1 MADKDK
7 GHKDQGPSSGP
18 QSSQEPPPPSIS
30 SVKRKKI
37 ESPSKEGPASKEFV
51 TLKISSNISP
61 KISTKNSGRTP
72 PPVELAKP
80 AQEDCWEQQ
89 KSKRTRVREAKEAKQ
104 AKEAEPAK
112 KGQTPSKPKA
122 ALKERLGKA
131 TTDAERLKLLL
142 KPTRPPEERTAEVVS
157 LMVSLPLSKAALAQ
171 PIIAWKQVIKTLTG
185 HQPSTVSLY
194 HPCKAELFFDKQ
206 VVPKVSEALQT
217 AGYLLEGPMEVS
229 ERDLA
234 RRSEAYLLGYYLPLR
249 RAALVGFS
257 LKDQLSLLEMAEKQ
271 LPRKFTDPQ
280 DRKRWRVQIN
290 KDREWI
296 KGMEI

>member
-1 MADKDK
+1 
-7 GHKDQGPSSGP
+7 
-18 QSSQEPPPPSIS
+18 
-30 SVKRKKI
+30 
-37 ESPSKEGPASKEFV
+37 
-51 TLKISSNISP
+51 
-61 KISTKNSGRTP
+61 
-72 PPVELAKP
+72 
-80 AQEDCWEQQ
+80 
-89 KSKRTRVREAKEAKQ
+89 
-104 AKEAEPAK
+104 
-112 KGQTPSKPKA
+112 
-122 ALKERLGKA
+122 LKERLGKA

-296 KGMEI
+296 KDMEI